1 MEEEKKQTY
10 VCTECGHEGP
20 EVDICPECGGT
31 MVPEEEMGT
40 DELEGEEELK
50 ADEDEEL

>member
-1 MEEEKKQTY
+1 MEEKKTQTY

-20 EVDICPECGGT
+20 EQDICPECGGT
-31 MVPEEEMGT
+31 MVPEEEMGM
-40 DELEGEEELK
+40 DEVEGEELV